1 MSGIGKRCHEAR
13 DVAETLGHKLLGFRF
28 RYGQGATTCQTC
40 GGTGLVSDELIGVA
54 FTMPCK
60 RGEPF
65 PEVPATSAPPSGK
78 AKRAPR
84 PTPMPATPAT
94 DDVPWFMRD
103 KVPAAVRS

>member
-1 MSGIGKRCHEAR
+1 IGQRCHEAR
-13 DVAETLGHKLLGFRF
+13 GVAEALGHKLLGFRF

-65 PEVPATSAPPSGK
+65 PEVPATPAPPTGT
-78 AKRAPR
+78 AKRLPSPHRRVSAMTCR
-84 PTPMPATPAT
+84 GSCAT
-94 DDVPWFMRD
+94 RCQ
-103 KVPAAVRS
+103 RRRG

>member
-1 MSGIGKRCHEAR
+1 MSGIGQRCHEAR
-13 DVAETLGHKLLGFRF
+13 DVAEALGHKLLGFRF

-60 RGEPF
+60 RGEPC
-65 PEVPATSAPPSGK
+65 PEVPAKPAPPTGT
-78 AKRAPR
+78 AKRLPKPAPAR
-84 PTPMPATPAT
+84 VC

>member
-1 MSGIGKRCHEAR
+1 MAEA
-13 DVAETLGHKLLGFRF
+13 LGHKLLGFRF
-28 RYGQGATTCQTC
+28 RYGQGATACQTC

-54 FTMPCK
+54 FTMSCK

-65 PEVPATSAPPSGK
+65 PEGPAKPALPTGT
-78 AKRAPR
+78 AKRLPKPAPA
-84 PTPMPATPAT
+84 PAC